1 MTQFKF
7 VPNCVAGLRHY
18 PIYQTISN
26 ARFDIRRYIAAGI
39 LLFPLAACSIPLK
52 ITTGQE
58 LCVQEWSK
66 AKADKAAME
75 ADMLPPDSV
84 LREILAEHV
93 DIRNKAKRC

>member
-1 MTQFKF
+1 
-7 VPNCVAGLRHY
+7 V
-18 PIYQTISN
+18 
-26 ARFDIRRYIAAGI
+26 RRLTSVLSLA
-39 LLFPLAACSIPLK
+39 LPLAACSIPLK